1 MKKYIKHWLPEIC
14 IAAVAL
20 FFFTR
25 ELGTFPAAWSDDSLF
40 MIISRAIAEGDGYNL
55 QILGNDWLYPYTLA
69 IGPALTLPVA
79 LFIKLFG
86 FSVAVAR
93 IPMVIYLIA
102 STITLY
108 LFTER
113 ICNRATALWSTLL
126 LVTLSA
132 FVNTGKP
139 VLGEVPAFFFL
150 MLGLHFLTYNLQPTT
165 YNAITIGL
173 LFGLSVMTKLT
184 FGLIYPAIGA
194 AWLYALFTKNKT
206 ELHKLTIIGI
216 TAVAVYVPWKYLEM
230 SSASGLLKDF
240 AFLAGTEDGTGGLS
254 IVGGDHALLLRPQYL
269 FFEVMLLL
277 GAMGLWLKY
286 KTMNK
291 SVWYISAT
299 LIVLFTLYFLLGP
312 GWYRH
317 ALLAHLL
324 LIPFAVHA
332 IRQVA
337 PRYIGIGILTFFV
350 LGQAYWQYDYRGSN
364 RSTSG
369 AKAAEYL
376 VQNYSDTPLVIQQA
390 NIYVQ
395 LPRNDNWVFLTNPI
409 LTSRLPKDLITMT
422 NEQRCMGL
430 VRGRT
435 VEDSDDIEVLAGKYV
450 LIEPSKDC

>member
-1 MKKYIKHWLPEIC
+1 MKKYIPEC
-14 IAAVAL
+14 IIGVVAL

-40 MIISRAIAEGDGYNL
+40 MIISRAVAEGDGYNL
-55 QILGNDWLYPYTLA
+55 KILGNDWLYPYTLA
-69 IGPALTLPVA
+69 VGPALTLPVA

-86 FSVAVAR
+86 FSVAIAR
-93 IPMVIYLIA
+93 IPMVMYLIA
-102 STITLY
+102 SSVTLY
-108 LFTER
+108 FFTKKYFDSS
-113 ICNRATALWSTLL
+113 TAQWTTLL

-150 MLGLHFLTYNLQPTT
+150 ILGLLLFQKKHPVF
-165 YNAITIGL
+165 IGI

-184 FGLIYPAIGA
+184 FGLIYPAIGI
-194 AWLYALFTKNKT
+194 AWLYALFTRNNT
-206 ELHKLTIIGI
+206 ELRKLTIIGI
-216 TAVAVYVPWKYLEM
+216 TTVAIYAPWKWFEM
-230 SSASGLLKDF
+230 NSASGLLKDF
-240 AFLAGTEDGTGGLS
+240 AFLAGTEGDTGGLS

-286 KTMNK
+286 KAMNK
-291 SVWYISAT
+291 SVWYISVT
-299 LIVLFTLYFLLGP
+299 LIALFTLYFLLGP

-332 IRQVA
+332 LRTTTTKYA
-337 PRYIGIGILTFFV
+337 AIGILTFFV
-350 LGQAYWQYDYRGSN
+350 FGQTYWQYDYRGSN
-364 RSTSG
+364 HSTKG
-369 AKAAEYL
+369 AEATEYIIN
-376 VQNYSDTPLVIQQA
+376 NYSDAPLVIQQA

-409 LTSRLPKDLITMT
+409 LTRRIPKQFITMT
-422 NEQRCMGL
+422 PKQQCMGL
-430 VRGRT
+430 VRGRV
-435 VEDSDDIEVLAGKYV
+435 VEDPEDVEVLAGKYV
-450 LIEPSKDC
+450 LIEPKGDC